1 MTSLAPFVTEAQ
13 LQDAIEGMAERLG
26 WESWHDRDSRRNK
39 AGLPD
44 LLLVHPD
51 HGVRWLEL
59 KTMRGRV
66 RPQQQYWMDL
76 LRLAGQRVYLIRPDM
91 MDLVERILH
100 GEDDHE

>member
-1 MTSLAPFVTEAQ
+1 MSLAPLVTEAQ
-13 LQDAIEGMAERLG
+13 LQRTIEEMSIRLG
-26 WESWHDRDSRRNK
+26 WEFFHDNDSRRNK

-44 LLLVHPD
+44 LLLVHPT

-59 KTMRGRV
+59 KTVKGRV

-76 LRLAGQRVYLIRPDM
+76 LAMAGQRVYLIRPDM

-100 GEDDHE
+100 GEDAP